1 MALYSIEIV
10 TVVSAVTIGVILAV
24 YLLVLKKNGW
34 LGSGSKFYRCPNR
47 RCNRIFQKP
56 VELKDL
62 SETPSRVYRACPHC
76 GIDLEPLLASGIK
89 QKLRLKG
96 RPPLQQRKTEVEI
109 GDSALNIGTGKPEI
123 APRTESSGK
132 KPLKPAE
139 TQKSQIAAEN
149 RGKPWKATVTAK
161 PTSESRE
168 EPDAL
173 LKTPQK
179 SYIPQKA
186 PEEGVSN
193 TEVEFSNG
201 CPEGCTHF
209 FGYLRCL
216 PKGSAVPYGCYSCR
230 KMVDCYMH

>member
-1 MALYSIEIV
+1 LALYSIEIV
-10 TVVSAVTIGVILAV
+10 TIVTAVTLGTILAV
-24 YLLVLKKNGW
+24 YLLVLKQNGW
-34 LGSGSKFYRCPNR
+34 LGRGAKFYRCPNR

-62 SETPSRVYRACPHC
+62 SETPQRAYRACPHC
-76 GIDLEPLLASGIK
+76 GMDLEPLLGSGIK
-89 QKLRLKG
+89 QKLRLKA
-96 RPPLQQRKTEVEI
+96 RTPLPQRKTEVEI
-109 GDSALNIGTGKPEI
+109 GDSALNIETRKPEI

-132 KPLKPAE
+132 KLSKPAE
-139 TQKSQIAAEN
+139 TPKSQIATEN
-149 RGKPWKATVTAK
+149 RGKTWKATVTSK
-161 PTSESRE
+161 PTSEFRE

-179 SYIPQKA
+179 SYMPQKA
-186 PEEGVSN
+186 PEEGASN